1 MKNIGFPDWSGP
13 AGVMIS
19 RSKDKS
25 RAVWSEYEKS
35 DDDWLSLRVT
45 VEIAGGLH
53 LFERFENKEAEE
65 AARIENNRR
74 TAWRNAIAF
83 AEQLWRAAPH
93 REYIVLFRPEN
104 PIGREVICICQRLE
118 CAERSG

>member
-1 MKNIGFPDWSGP
+1 MKKNKFPDWSGP

-19 RSKDKS
+19 RSEDKG

-35 DDDWLSLRVT
+35 GDDWLALRVT
-45 VEIAGGLH
+45 VEIAGGSC
-53 LFERFENKEAEE
+53 LFERFESKEAEE
-65 AARIENNRR
+65 KARIESNRR

-93 REYIVLFRPEN
+93 REYVVLFRPEN
-104 PIGREVICICQRLE
+104 PIGREVVCICQRLK
-118 CAERSG
+118 G